1 MKLYFHSAFR
11 ICAIRTIVAV
21 FSGVL
26 LASGAQAATVRNASH
41 LAPTGKGW
49 AAEQS
54 NLAFTVVTGN
64 GINYHNGPIM
74 PGTANVYFIWYGNW
88 TNGQKASDRQTT
100 VALLNALFAPE
111 VSSGGGLLP
120 MGIGAS
126 GYELINTTYG
136 DKNFDVTGNIGLAA
150 STTDNYSQ
158 GNRLSDSRVQTVV
171 SNAIKN
177 GKLPKDANGV
187 YFVLTSSDVSE
198 SSGFCSR
205 YCGWHT
211 HATISSTDIK
221 YAFVG
226 NPDRC
231 PSACEMQTASPNG
244 DSGADGMASIMAHE
258 AEETQTDP
266 DLNAWYDSSG
276 QENADKCAWK
286 FGPTTGTIGS
296 GAYNQTF
303 GNGYNWLIQMNWE
316 NARGGGC
323 DQTLGGSFYTK

>member
-21 FSGVL
+21 FSGFL

-150 STTDNYSQ
+150 STTDNNSQ

-177 GKLPKDANGV
+177 GKLHKDAN
-187 YFVLTSSDVSE
+187 
-198 SSGFCSR
+198 
-205 YCGWHT
+205 
-211 HATISSTDIK
+211 
-221 YAFVG
+221 
-226 NPDRC
+226 
-231 PSACEMQTASPNG
+231 
-244 DSGADGMASIMAHE
+244 
-258 AEETQTDP
+258 
-266 DLNAWYDSSG
+266 
-276 QENADKCAWK
+276 
-286 FGPTTGTIGS
+286 
-296 GAYNQTF
+296 
-303 GNGYNWLIQMNWE
+303 
-316 NARGGGC
+316 
-323 DQTLGGSFYTK
+323 